1 MPGLTVEAPAKI
13 NLYLRIGERR
23 ADGYHGI
30 ESLFV
35 PLAFGDTLRVGL
47 LDGEGP
53 PRVRM
58 EGSPAVRGLPP
69 GDNILYAA
77 FSLFREK
84 TGFCRRLDIEVT
96 KRIPMGGGLGGGS
109 SDAAAL
115 LAALDRLSGAGL
127 PGKDLRTMAEK
138 LGSDVPFFLLG
149 GAALAGGRGECL
161 APVDFPAGMPLV
173 LVNPGFASDTAAAYR
188 RLDRLRPEAPRKG
201 SFQAAGE
208 TESDGDFAGRAACLE
223 SRIAGKMRDW
233 PRGNDFL
240 PVFRDDGE
248 NGDGAVYTE
257 ILSALDGAGAD
268 FSGLSGSGST
278 CFGIFTDGGRAETA
292 ADMLSKGWPF
302 VRLTFSLR
310 AGSRR

>member
-1 MPGLTVEAPAKI
+1 MSGLTVKAPAKI

-35 PLAFGDTLRVGL
+35 PLAFGDTLRIFL

-58 EGSPAVRGLPP
+58 EGLPAAGRLPA
-69 GDNILYAA
+69 GKNILRAA

-84 TGFCRRLDIEVT
+84 TGFGRRLYIKVI
-96 KRIPMGGGLGGGS
+96 KRVPMGGGLGGGS

-127 PGKDLRTMAEK
+127 PAEELRAMAEK

-149 GAALAGGRGECL
+149 GAALAGGRGERL
-161 APVDFPAGMPLV
+161 LPVDFPAGMPVV

-188 RLDRLRPEAPRKG
+188 RLDRLRLEKG
-201 SFQAAGE
+201 AFPALGE
-208 TESDGDFAGRAACLE
+208 TEQDGGFAARAGGFRFAGNT
-223 SRIAGKMRDW
+223 IGDW

-240 PVFRDDGE
+240 PVFRDGGE
-248 NGDGAVYTE
+248 NGGGAVFQE
-257 ILSALDGAGAD
+257 ILSALDRSGAD

-278 CFGIFTDGGRAETA
+278 CFGIFTDGGRAKTA
-292 ADMLSKGWPF
+292 AKMLSKGWPF
-302 VRLTFSLR
+302 IRLTFSLR
-310 AGSRR
+310 AG